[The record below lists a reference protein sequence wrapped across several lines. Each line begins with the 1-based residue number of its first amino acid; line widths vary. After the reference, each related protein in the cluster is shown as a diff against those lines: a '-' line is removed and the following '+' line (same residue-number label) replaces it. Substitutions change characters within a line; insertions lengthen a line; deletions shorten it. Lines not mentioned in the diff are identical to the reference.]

1 MAETRRAFLQSGAA
15 AALTP
20 YLGGAAAAAA
30 ADRAHPNV
38 VLVIIDTLRADYVSA
53 YGGRAH
59 TPSIDALAAR
69 GVRYTRF
76 YPEAMATVPAR
87 RSMLTGRRVW
97 PFRGWHRYPS
107 LRNTPGWQP
116 IDNPATTF
124 TSALRRAGYWTGY
137 VTDNPFLGF
146 SRFYE
151 PFRESFD
158 RFASIGGILGRTAPV
173 NAVTRAELNHWL
185 VPELRLPKVE
195 ERERRYLAA
204 GGYADD
210 ESRSWAARVFSRAAQ
225 FLDGAATRQPF
236 ALVVDTF
243 QPHEPWTPPL
253 GYIDLYDN
261 GHRGPE
267 PSTLRYGRTAE
278 WLSDRRA
285 GPVLSRV
292 RDLYSAEVTM
302 TDHWLGVFLEH
313 LRSLG
318 LEQNTVIALVSDHGI
333 LLGEHGW
340 TGKIASILHPPLTH
354 VPFVLV
360 DPRRRRRG
368 VTSDRLAQTHDIGP
382 TLLSLAGVKAP
393 RGMNG
398 RDLLAGGARK
408 MAYGGYANWHYA
420 RTDDIAFVSENR
432 GRGRRL
438 YDLERDPGERKN
450 TARRH
455 PKLIDHLYGAVV
467 RRAGGR
473 PPIYRR

>member
-1 MAETRRAFLQSGAA
+1 MPETRRAFLQAGAA

-20 YLGGAAAAAA
+20 YLAGSAAAAEA
-30 ADRAHPNV
+30 AHPNV

-59 TPSIDALAAR
+59 TPNIDALAAR

-87 RSMLTGRRVW
+87 RSIFTGRRVW

-146 SRFYE
+146 SPFYE
-151 PFRESFD
+151 LFRDSFD
-158 RFASIGGILGRTAPV
+158 FCASIGGILGRVAPV
-173 NAVTRAELNHWL
+173 NTITRAQLNHWL
-185 VPELRLPKVE
+185 VPELRHPKVE
-195 ERERRYLAA
+195 ERQRRYLAA
-204 GGYADD
+204 GGYAHD
-210 ESRSWAARVFSRAAQ
+210 ESRSWGARVFSRAART
-225 FLDGAATRQPF
+225 LERASARQPF

-243 QPHEPWTPPL
+243 QPHEPWTPPRR
-253 GYIDLYDN
+253 YIAPYDK

-267 PSTLRYGRTAE
+267 VSTVRYMRTSD

-285 GPVLSRV
+285 GPVLERM
-292 RDLYSAEVTM
+292 RALYAAEVTM
-302 TDHWLGVFLEH
+302 TDHWLGVFLER

-318 LEQNTVIALVSDHGI
+318 VEGNTVIALVSDHGL

-340 TGKIASILHPPLTH
+340 TGKIASILHPPLIH
-354 VPFVLV
+354 VPFILV
-360 DPRRRRRG
+360 NPSSRRRG
-368 VTSDRLAQTHDIGP
+368 VTSERFAQTHDVAP
-382 TLLSLAGVKAP
+382 TLLSLAGVRAP
-393 RGMNG
+393 SGMDGDDLRAGRG
-398 RDLLAGGARK
+398 RK

-420 RTDDIAFVSENR
+420 RTDEVAFVSENR

-438 YDLERDPGERKN
+438 YDLDRDPGERHN
-450 TARRH
+450 VAHRH
-455 PKLIDHLYGAVV
+455 PQKIGELYGAVV

-473 PPIYRR
+473 PPPIYR